1 MRVLPYGDRA
11 VLVEV
16 DGPPVRWRAPLL
28 ELAGVDEVVPAAR
41 TVLVRFDPRII
52 GAAELAAAITTRI
65 AAGADELTPAP
76 GPVVIIPVSYDG
88 PDLDAV
94 ATLAGCSAEEVV
106 ARHSGGDYTV
116 AFCGFAPGFAYL
128 TGLDER
134 LHVARLDSP
143 RTAVPA
149 GAVAI
154 AGEYTA
160 AYPRVSPGGWRLLGR
175 TTALLW
181 DLTRPEPALL
191 TPGTRVR
198 FEVTR

>member
-16 DGPPVRWRAPLL
+16 DGPPVRWRAGLL
-28 ELAGVDEVVPAAR
+28 GIAGVDEVVPAAR
-41 TVLVRFDPRII
+41 TVLVRFDPRVI
-52 GAAELAAAITTRI
+52 GAAELAAAIQTRT
-65 AAGADELTPAP
+65 ADGSAP
-76 GPVVIIPVSYDG
+76 RSGPVVTIPVNYDG

-94 ATLAGCSAEEVV
+94 AILVGCSAEEVV
-106 ARHSGGDYTV
+106 ARHTSGDYTV

-128 TGLDER
+128 SGLDPR

-160 AYPRVSPGGWRLLGR
+160 TYPRGSPGGWQLLGR
-175 TTALLW
+175 TTAPLW

-198 FEVTR
+198 FEVAR